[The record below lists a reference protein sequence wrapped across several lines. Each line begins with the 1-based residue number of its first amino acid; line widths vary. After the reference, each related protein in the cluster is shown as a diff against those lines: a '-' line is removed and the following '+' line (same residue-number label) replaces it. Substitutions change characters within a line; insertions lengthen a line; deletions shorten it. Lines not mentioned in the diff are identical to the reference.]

1 MLAFASPTHPFAG
14 HPFAGMPFSAT
25 LKTGIIASMSR
36 PAASREQQELAA
48 LMQCLANGDRNALQ
62 PLYKRTSAKLYG
74 ICLRLLGSP
83 EDAQDVLQ
91 TVFLTAW
98 QKAGAFD
105 PAKAS
110 PITWLAILA
119 RNRAIDRLRQS
130 KAGFEDIDAAAEVAD
145 DHPSALDVISA
156 AEDREQLNHCFE
168 ELEERPKAMIRAAFL
183 DGATYPELARNE
195 GVPLSTMKSWI
206 RRGLLRLRECMER

>member
-1 MLAFASPTHPFAG
+1 MLVASPISPSAG
-14 HPFAGMPFSAT
+14 SAFSAAME
-25 LKTGIIASMSR
+25 TGNVVLMRDAG
-36 PAASREQQELAA
+36 ASRGQEDLAG
-48 LMQCLANGDRNALQ
+48 LLQCLADGDRTALQ
-62 PLYKRTSAKLYG
+62 PLYDRTSAKLYG

-91 TVFLTAW
+91 NVYLTAW

-110 PITWLAILA
+110 PITWLSIMA
-119 RNRAIDRLRQS
+119 RNRAIDRLRQG
-130 KAGFEDIDAAAEVAD
+130 KVGFDGIEAASDVPD
-145 DHPSALDVISA
+145 DHPSALDLIAA
-156 AEDREQLNHCFE
+156 AEDRARLNHCFE
-168 ELEERPKAMIRAAFL
+168 ELEDRQKAMIRAAFL
-183 DGATYPELARNE
+183 DGATYPELARGE